1 MLHQSNVKTHI
12 FCFSPRPRLTLIL
25 KHELHLLTPLKNK
38 VVVLQL
44 SVFFAIVSKSKNSM
58 HNEVRNHA
66 QMLQSGI
73 LRNYAK
79 VKTTKTTQMKK
90 SPVKESFAQS
100 NSHRNSFTN
109 DSFVSDPR
117 SRWAWQGSWERFVLS
132 SYLPNG

>member
-1 MLHQSNVKTHI
+1 
-12 FCFSPRPRLTLIL
+12 
-25 KHELHLLTPLKNK
+25 
-38 VVVLQL
+38 
-44 SVFFAIVSKSKNSM
+44 M
-58 HNEVRNHA
+58 HNEVRNYA
-66 QMLQSGI
+66 QMLQSSI

-117 SRWAWQGSWERFVLS
+117 SSWAWQGSWERFVLPFVLTHRVKYICLEIDVSFRHFIHEKISLFHLCYS
-132 SYLPNG
+132 SC